1 MFLVGLTGGI
11 ASGKSSVAD
20 VWEQLGAEVIDADDL
35 AREVVSLGSIGLT
48 SVSNEFGEGVLA
60 SDGSLNR
67 KALADVIFAQPERR
81 KKLESILHPLIRDLA
96 AKKLKASSSDVV
108 VYVIP
113 LLVETKS
120 DMPFDFIVTVE
131 APEQDQIQRMID
143 ARGMS
148 SEEATA
154 RIKSQ
159 ARPAERA
166 NVADRILN
174 SNQSLKLLQKD
185 ASKLFFELQLLAQA
199 KNSKN

>member
-131 APEQDQIQRMID
+131 APEQEQIQRMID

>member
-11 ASGKSSVAD
+11 ASGKSTVAD
-20 VWEQLGAEVIDADDL
+20 VWEQLGADVIDADNL
-35 AREVVSLGSIGLT
+35 AREVVKLGSVGLDQ
-48 SVSNEFGEGVLA
+48 VSKQFGKAILT

-67 KALADVIFAQPERR
+67 QALADVIFSNPEKREE
-81 KKLESILHPLIRDLA
+81 LESILHPLIRELA
-96 AKKLKASSSDVV
+96 AEKLKAASSDIV

-120 DMPFDFIVTVE
+120 DLPFDFIVTVE
-131 APEQDQIQRMID
+131 APEQDQVQRMI
-143 ARGMS
+143 ASRGMS

-154 RIKSQ
+154 RIRAQ

-174 SNQSLKLLQKD
+174 SNQTLKLLQKD
-185 ASKLFFELQLLAQA
+185 ASKLFSELQLMAQA
-199 KNSKN
+199 KTSND